1 MTRAALLLALAACT
15 GTKGT
20 LDLQLATAPGSDL
33 LSAIHR
39 IRLTLTS
46 PAAVFEATRTANG
59 LDLSFEIDAVE
70 TNGVIYIEGF
80 DESDAP
86 IVGGQSPPFPLAG
99 SDGTVVIY
107 VAPPYSILR
116 APSDLLPARSRI
128 GGTAVIYGA
137 VLAGGLDEAGAPS
150 ASMAIYNIY
159 DHTIGYGE
167 NMPVHRAGVTLAAN
181 DSAGVYVLG
190 GTDEAAAST
199 STLHRFQ
206 TNIAPDG
213 AYVDL
218 GPHPGLESSGQRA
231 VKIGSD
237 AFLVTGAQPALLTAS
252 TITAITT
259 LADVPAA
266 AAPAL
271 TTDGSP
277 LAAFVRDGTVGYYAA
292 DGAIGEVAL
301 PSVDAGRAITAGSER
316 GTVIVVGGS
325 TRDLHVVAF
334 GSSSVTTHA
343 NALSVAR
350 RSPTIAATSRHILV
364 AHGLDENGNVIATA
378 DILDATTLQLLD
390 TQPLD
395 PRTNAVALPMPNDQI
410 LITGGDYPGGVPDGL
425 VELFTPPVPRDPAR
439 P

>member
-15 GTKGT
+15 STKGT

-107 VAPPYSILR
+107 VAPAYSILP
-116 APSDLLPARSRI
+116 APAALSPARSRVA
-128 GGTAVIYGA
+128 GTAVIYGA

-167 NMPVHRAGVTLAAN
+167 NMPVRRADVTLAAN

-231 VKIGSD
+231 VRIGGD
-237 AFLVTGAQPALLTAS
+237 TFFVTGAQPALLAAS
-252 TITAITT
+252 TITPIST

-271 TTDGSP
+271 ATDGTA
-277 LAAFVRDGTVGYYAA
+277 LAAFVRDGSVGYYDAA
-292 DGAIGEVAL
+292 GGIGEVAL
-301 PSVDAGRAITAGSER
+301 PSIDAGRAIVAGSEP
-316 GTVIVVGGS
+316 GTAIVVGGS
-325 TRDLHVVAF
+325 TRDLYVVSFA
-334 GSSSVTTHA
+334 SQTATVHA

-350 RSPTIAATSRHILV
+350 RAPTIARTSRHILV
-364 AHGLDENGNVIATA
+364 AHGLDENGDVIATA
-378 DILDATTLQLLD
+378 DILDATTLQLLG
-390 TQPLD
+390 TQPVD

-425 VELFTPPVPRDPAR
+425 VELFTPPVP
-439 P
+439 